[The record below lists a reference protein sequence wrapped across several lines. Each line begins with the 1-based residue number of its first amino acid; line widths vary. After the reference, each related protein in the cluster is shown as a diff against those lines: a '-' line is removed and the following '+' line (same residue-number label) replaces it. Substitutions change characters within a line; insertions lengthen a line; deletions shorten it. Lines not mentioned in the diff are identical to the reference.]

1 MNQLTI
7 RGFDDDLK
15 ERIQRLAKREGISLN
30 RAAVKLLRKGAGM
43 SDGREGGN
51 KVGSSLDHLFGRW
64 SKEEADEFDAII
76 EEEFEN
82 IDEPMW
88 Q

>member
-15 ERIQRLAKREGISLN
+15 DRIQSLAKREGISLN

>member
-15 ERIQRLAKREGISLN
+15 NRIQSLAKREGISLN